1 MNRKMSI
8 GVCYYLPEPTYIC
21 NEYCIPIQLG
31 FYETGIE
38 MGIQKDNT
46 GDNRSLKHPSY
57 IQVCIGCGRICFLNI
72 KVWCIIDVLLRWK
85 TSLCLKDLESILDY

>member
-46 GDNRSLKHPSY
+46 GDNRSLK
-57 IQVCIGCGRICFLNI
+57 
-72 KVWCIIDVLLRWK
+72 
-85 TSLCLKDLESILDY
+85 TS